1 MLIILFALGI
11 LFLLLFPKLFLFL
24 YLAVRYISNVSK
36 YKNIVFF
43 DFMVFLY
50 CSLSLA
56 FMIANRPYYLGKE
69 IGFGEDMFHYY
80 NAFDWVINS
89 DLITFFKDFG
99 VITNLTGSSEPVF
112 WLIVKFFSFFTN
124 SEYTIH
130 ILLSLLGCY
139 FIFLAGQI
147 WSKSGLLFLFFYT
160 NTITFFA
167 FQGSAIRSGLAF
179 CTAMLGYSLFLKNK
193 LKIINFLSPLI
204 HFSMIPMPLI
214 TYVGKVDYKNPK
226 KVAALFFI
234 SLIVIL
240 SFTFIALKS
249 VDAGLG
255 AKLAARVTENEL
267 DISSIIQFSI
277 ESILTIFIVFY
288 FLKNKID
295 KSIKISFMFFFIV
308 AILLL
313 LISPT
318 AFARFYRYEYIFLI
332 FIYSSIFLNSSKYI
346 KTLIL
351 LLSLL
356 WFIFI
361 GLDRFVGVFAENI
374 FDFIGYNLI
383 FRFN

>member
-1 MLIILFALGI
+1 MYLAIFFCIV
-11 LFLLLFPKLFLFL
+11 FLLLFPKLFLFL
-24 YLAVRYISNVSK
+24 YLIFRGLGGNFNNKLTDLADFF
-36 YKNIVFF
+36 VFF
-43 DFMVFLY
+43 YF
-50 CSLSLA
+50 SLSVAVMLA
-56 FMIANRPYYLGKE
+56 DRPYYVGAD

-80 NAFDWVINS
+80 NAFYWVINNDFS
-89 DLITFFKDFG
+89 TFIKDFDM
-99 VITNLTGSSEPVF
+99 ITNLTGSSEPVF
-112 WLIVKFFSFFTN
+112 WLIVKIFSFFTN

-130 ILLSLLGCY
+130 ILLTLLGCY

-267 DISSIIQFSI
+267 DISSIIQFFI

-288 FLKNKID
+288 FFKNKVD
-295 KSIKISFMFFFIV
+295 KSLKISFMSFFLV
-308 AILLL
+308 AVLLL

>member
-1 MLIILFALGI
+1 MYLAIFFCIA
-11 LFLLLFPKLFLFL
+11 FLLLFPKLFLFL
-24 YLAVRYISNVSK
+24 YLVFRGGGGGVNSK
-36 YKNIVFF
+36 LTDLADFFVFF
-43 DFMVFLY
+43 YFT
-50 CSLSLA
+50 LSVAVML
-56 FMIANRPYYLGKE
+56 ANRPYYVGAD
-69 IGFGEDMFHYY
+69 IGFGEDMLHYY

-112 WLIVKFFSFFTN
+112 WLIVKIFSFFTN

-130 ILLSLLGCY
+130 ILLTLLGCY

-214 TYVGKVDYKNPK
+214 IYAGKVDYKNPK
-226 KVAALFFI
+226 KLAALFFI

-267 DISSIIQFSI
+267 DISSIIQFFI

-288 FLKNKID
+288 FFKNKVD
-295 KSIKISFMFFFIV
+295 KSLKIGFMSFFLV
-308 AILLL
+308 AVLLL